1 MIARLDQSTGQPGQS
16 AWTLAGS
23 RDNWLVA
30 LEHGQWGVDEKYLQD
45 WHALRAGDLL
55 LFYAKRPIS
64 KLIGHAAV
72 AGTRIDRARLWP
84 AEFLQD
90 AVKYPLR
97 IEFRDVRV
105 LPEEQWY
112 LKGVEAGG
120 IVHIGGLNPLET
132 ALAVDTIAKLRDA
145 LASR

>member
-1 MIARLDQSTGQPGQS
+1 MEQSDQSRQS

-30 LEHGQWGVDEKYLQD
+30 LEHGQWGVDEKHLD
-45 WHALRAGDLL
+45 EWRAMREGDLL

-72 AGTRIDRARLWP
+72 AGTRIDRAKLWP

-97 IEFRDVRV
+97 IQLNGVCV

-120 IVHIGGLNPLET
+120 IVHIGGLNPVEA
-132 ALAVDTIAKLRDA
+132 ALAAETIAKLQLA
-145 LASR
+145 LRSR